1 MSIFQPSNPAI
12 NFKYSFTGALGFRAK
27 LLLAMMLV
35 VLAVTTATV
44 YLVEKNRRANQ
55 QQVLDAQFQSRV
67 QAFLK
72 IQEAQSEVITEKCF
86 AIAHAVRLRAAL
98 EERDIDDLYRNA
110 LSELEGMLRAAG
122 PVEENAPD
130 AIRASFF
137 RFLDAE
143 GNVLPPEQHPAGLT
157 DQPSLDESL
166 SRMGKV
172 LREEDDQAVGFI
184 ALARGNRPTALR
196 KIVLTTIRAPS
207 GHSLGALV
215 VGFPITN
222 FEATENGRT
231 GAIKSGIWLSQR
243 LYIEGLEAA
252 DRRLITEQVGAA
264 SAKKPAGHFAI
275 GLESGP
281 HLLYYK
287 ALDPETQFAPAYQV
301 CLYPLAAS
309 IREEQTLRWK
319 IIALGLVVLS
329 FGFGVSLFVAKGLSK
344 PVEKIVAGSVE
355 NLTRRKQAEE
365 DLLKTNRELEKALD
379 ELKATQQQVIQ
390 QERLSAIGQMA
401 SGIAHDFNNTLTPI
415 LGFSEL
421 LLESPK
427 LLDNKVEARRCLEM
441 LRTSAKDAA
450 SVVSRLREF
459 YRPVETDEEF
469 PVVDLA
475 KIVQQAVALTEPK
488 WRRQTQATGL
498 TVEVSAEAK
507 ASPFVAGEESALR
520 EVLTNLI
527 FNAVDAMPQ
536 GGRISLETSIEGDD
550 AVVRVRDNG
559 TGMTES
565 VRQRCLEPFFSTKGE
580 RGTGLGLSMVY
591 GIIERHRGKLEIES
605 APGDGT
611 TFIIRLP
618 IADATAIE
626 DSDSSAHAE
635 SNSSLNVLIVDDEP
649 RVLEVVSA
657 YLRCDGHSVSTAA
670 SGREALEKF
679 RRNQFDL
686 VVLDRVMPEMSGDQT
701 ARFIKQVNARIPVI
715 MLTGFGALIEVSGS
729 QPAAVDVV
737 LSKPV
742 TLDALRKTIGKL
754 LHAA

>member
-1 MSIFQPSNPAI
+1 M
-12 NFKYSFTGALGFRAK
+12 
-27 LLLAMMLV
+27 
-35 VLAVTTATV
+35 
-44 YLVEKNRRANQ
+44 
-55 QQVLDAQFQSRV
+55 
-67 QAFLK
+67 
-72 IQEAQSEVITEKCF
+72 
-86 AIAHAVRLRAAL
+86 RAA
-98 EERDIDDLYRNA
+98 
-110 LSELEGMLRAAG
+110 S
-122 PVEENAPD
+122 
-130 AIRASFF
+130 S
-137 RFLDAE
+137 
-143 GNVLPPEQHPAGLT
+143 Q
-157 DQPSLDESL
+157 
-166 SRMGKV
+166 K
-172 LREEDDQAVGFI
+172 
-184 ALARGNRPTALR
+184 TAN
-196 KIVLTTIRAPS
+196 
-207 GHSLGALV
+207 H
-215 VGFPITN
+215 FPIDL
-222 FEATENGRT
+222 EN
-231 GAIKSGIWLSQR
+231 
-243 LYIEGLEAA
+243 
-252 DRRLITEQVGAA
+252 
-264 SAKKPAGHFAI
+264 
-275 GLESGP
+275 GP

-301 CLYPLAAS
+301 CLYPLSAS
-309 IREEQTLRWK
+309 IRDEQALRWK
-319 IIALGLVVLS
+319 IIAFGLVVLS
-329 FGFGVSLFVAKGLSK
+329 FGFAASLFVAKGLSK

-365 DLLKTNRELEKALD
+365 DLRETNRELEKALS

-421 LLESPK
+421 LLESPR
-427 LLDNKVEARRCLEM
+427 LLDDKPKARRCLEM
-441 LRTSAKDAA
+441 LRTAAKDAA

-475 KIVQQAVALTEPK
+475 KIVQQAVSLTEPK

-498 TVEVSAEAK
+498 TVEVVAEIK
-507 ASPFVAGEESALR
+507 ATPFVAGQESALR

-536 GGRISLETSIEGDD
+536 GGRISLETSIDGDH
-550 AVVRVRDNG
+550 AVIRVRDNG

-591 GIIERHRGKLEIES
+591 GIVERHRGKLEIES
-605 APGDGT
+605 APGQGT

-618 IADATAIE
+618 VADTSTALDSENSAQATSI
-626 DSDSSAHAE
+626 SP
-635 SNSSLNVLIVDDEP
+635 LNVLIVDDEP
-649 RVLEVVSA
+649 RVLEVVSE
-657 YLRCDGHSVSTAA
+657 YLRCDGHSVSTALN
-670 SGREALEKF
+670 GREGLEKF
-679 RRNQFDL
+679 QRNQFDL

-701 ARFIKQVNARIPVI
+701 ARFIKQVNERVPVI

>member
-1 MSIFQPSNPAI
+1 
-12 NFKYSFTGALGFRAK
+12 
-27 LLLAMMLV
+27 MLV

-44 YLVEKNRRANQ
+44 YLAEKNRRANYQ
-55 QQVLDAQFQSRV
+55 QLLDAQFQSRV
-67 QAFLK
+67 QSFLK
-72 IQEAQSEVITEKCF
+72 IQAAQSEAITEKCVVLS
-86 AIAHAVRLRAAL
+86 HSVRLRAAL
-98 EERDIDDLYRNA
+98 EESDVDDLYENA
-110 LSELEGMLRAAG
+110 LTELEGIMDRTGASSD
-122 PVEENAPD
+122 VS
-130 AIRASFF
+130 RASFF
-137 RFLDAE
+137 RFFNADGVMLS
-143 GNVLPPEQHPAGLT
+143 PENHPAGLT
-157 DQPSLDESL
+157 DQPALQEAL
-166 SRMGKV
+166 STMAKE
-172 LREEDDQAVGFI
+172 LPEEDEQAVSFI
-184 ALARGNRPTALR
+184 ALARGNRPSALR
-196 KIVLTTIRAPS
+196 KIVLTKIRGS
-207 GHSLGALV
+207 NGKTLGDLV
-215 VGFPITN
+215 VGFPLSN
-222 FEATENGRT
+222 LEDTEVDRA
-231 GAIKSGIWLSQR
+231 GAIQSGIWLNQR
-243 LYIEGLEAA
+243 LYIESLSAA
-252 DRRLITEQVGAA
+252 DRQLVSERMRMTA
-264 SAKKPAGHFAI
+264 SKRATNHFPI
-275 GLESGP
+275 DLESGP

-301 CLYPLAAS
+301 CLYPLS
-309 IREEQTLRWK
+309 GLIRDEQTLRWK
-319 IIALGLVVLS
+319 IIAFGLVVLF
-329 FGFGVSLFVAKGLSK
+329 FGFAASLFVAKRLSQ
-344 PVEKIVAGSVE
+344 PVEKIEARSAE
-355 NLTRRKQAEE
+355 NFTRRKQAEQ
-365 DLLKTNRELEKALD
+365 DLRETNRELEKALA

-401 SGIAHDFNNTLTPI
+401 SGIAHDFNNTLMPI

-427 LLDNKVEARRCLEM
+427 LLDNRAETRRCLEM
-441 LRTSAKDAA
+441 LRTAAKDAA

-459 YRPVETDEEF
+459 YRPIETDEKF

-475 KIVQQAVALTEPK
+475 KIVQQAVSLTEPK

-498 TVEVSAEAK
+498 TVEVVAELK
-507 ASPFVAGEESALR
+507 AAPFIAGQESALR

-536 GGRISLETSIEGDD
+536 GGRISLETTIEDNY

-591 GIIERHRGKLEIES
+591 GIIDRHRGKLEIES
-605 APGDGT
+605 VLGQGT
-611 TFIIRLP
+611 IFTIRLP
-618 IADATAIE
+618 LTDT
-626 DSDSSAHAE
+626 SAAQDTE
-635 SNSSLNVLIVDDEP
+635 ISAPIGPKSSLNVLVVDDEP

-670 SGREALEKF
+670 SGREGLEKF

-686 VVLDRVMPEMSGDQT
+686 VLLDRVMPEMSGDQT
-701 ARFIKQVNARIPVI
+701 ARFIKQVNQNIPVI
-715 MLTGFGALIEVSGS
+715 MLTGYGALIEVSGS

>member
-12 NFKYSFTGALGFRAK
+12 NFKYTFTGALSFRAK

-44 YLVEKNRRANQ
+44 YLAEKNRRANQ

-67 QAFLK
+67 QSFLK
-72 IQEAQSEVITEKCF
+72 IQEAQSNIITEKCL
-86 AIAHAVRLRAAL
+86 AISHTVRLRAAL
-98 EERDIDDLYRNA
+98 EERDIDDLYQNA
-110 LSELEGMLRAAG
+110 LTELEGMLDRSGSSSETATD
-122 PVEENAPD
+122 VT
-130 AIRASFF
+130 RASFF
-137 RFLDAE
+137 RFLDAD
-143 GNVLPPEQHPAGLT
+143 GLVLPPERHPAGLT
-157 DQPSLDESL
+157 DLQSLDESL
-166 SRMGKV
+166 SSLGKM
-172 LREEDDQAVGFI
+172 LRPEDDQAVGFI
-184 ALARGNRPTALR
+184 ALARGNRATALR
-196 KIVLTTIRAPS
+196 KVVLTPIRDPA
-207 GHSLGALV
+207 GRSLGALV
-215 VGFPITN
+215 VGFPISHLDD
-222 FEATENGRT
+222 AENDR
-231 GAIKSGIWLSQR
+231 AIKSGIWLKRQ
-243 LYIEGLEAA
+243 LYIEGLSAA
-252 DRRLITEQVGAA
+252 DRHLVAEQVRAA
-264 SAKKPAGHFAI
+264 SGKEAAGRFPVE
-275 GLESGP
+275 LESGS

-287 ALDPETQFAPAYQV
+287 ALDPGTRFEPAYQV

-309 IREEQTLRWK
+309 IREEQALRWK
-319 IIALGLVVLS
+319 IIAFGFVVLS
-329 FGFGVSLFVAKGLSK
+329 FGFAASLFVAKGLSK

-365 DLLKTNRELEKALD
+365 DLRESNRELEKALD

-401 SGIAHDFNNTLTPI
+401 SGIAHDFNNNLTPI
-415 LGFSEL
+415 LGFAEL
-421 LLESPK
+421 LLENDK
-427 LLDNKVEARRCLEM
+427 LLDNKAEARRCLQM

-459 YRPVETDEEF
+459 YRPAETDEEF

-475 KIVQQAVALTEPK
+475 KIVQQSVSLTEPK
-488 WRRQTQATGL
+488 WRRQTQAKGL
-498 TVEVSAEAK
+498 TVEVSADAK
-507 ASPFVAGEESALR
+507 ASPFVAGQESALR

-527 FNAVDAMPQ
+527 FNAVDAMPE
-536 GGRISLETSIEGDD
+536 GGRVSIETAIEGDD
-550 AVVRVRDNG
+550 AVIRVRDTG
-559 TGMTES
+559 TGMTEI

-605 APGDGT
+605 TAGQGT

-618 IADATAIE
+618 RAENSPLTAAA
-626 DSDSSAHAE
+626 SS
-635 SNSSLNVLIVDDEP
+635 SPRSKSLLNVLIVDDEP

-679 RRNQFDL
+679 QRNDFDL

-701 ARFIKQVNARIPVI
+701 ARFIKQVKHDIPVI
-715 MLTGFGALIEVSGS
+715 MLTGFGALIEVTGS
-729 QPAAVDVV
+729 QPAPVDVV
-737 LSKPV
+737 LNKPV
-742 TLDALRKTIGKL
+742 TLDALRQTIEKL

>member
-1 MSIFQPSNPAI
+1 
-12 NFKYSFTGALGFRAK
+12 
-27 LLLAMMLV
+27 MMLV

-67 QAFLK
+67 QSFLK
-72 IQEAQSEVITEKCF
+72 IQEAQSDIVTEKCLV
-86 AIAHAVRLRAAL
+86 ISHAVRLRAAL
-98 EERDIDDLYRNA
+98 EERDIDDLYQNA
-110 LSELEGMLRAAG
+110 LTELEGMLQG
-122 PVEENAPD
+122 TSPVSENAPD
-130 AIRASFF
+130 VTRASFF

-143 GNVLPPEQHPAGLT
+143 GSVLSPGQHPAGLT

-166 SRMGKV
+166 SSMGKV

-196 KIVLTTIRAPS
+196 KIVLTQMRAPS
-207 GHSLGALV
+207 GRSLGALV
-215 VGFPITN
+215 VGFPITH
-222 FEATENGRT
+222 FEDTESDRAR
-231 GAIKSGIWLSQR
+231 AIKSGIWLNQR
-243 LYIEGLEAA
+243 LYIDNLEAT
-252 DRRLITEQVGAA
+252 DRRLIAEQVRAA
-264 SAKKPAGHFAI
+264 SGKNTAGHFPI
-275 GLESGP
+275 ELESGS

-309 IREEQTLRWK
+309 IREERALRWK
-319 IIALGLVVLS
+319 IIAFGLVALS
-329 FGFGVSLFVAKGLSK
+329 FGFAASLFIAKGLSK

-355 NLTRRKQAEE
+355 NLTRRKQAED
-365 DLLKTNRELEKALD
+365 DLRASNRELEKALN

-401 SGIAHDFNNTLTPI
+401 SGIAHDFNNNLTPI
-415 LGFSEL
+415 LGFAEL
-421 LLESPK
+421 LLHNDR

-459 YRPVETDEEF
+459 YRPAETDEEF

-475 KIVQQAVALTEPK
+475 KIVEQAVSLTKPK
-488 WRRQTQATGL
+488 WRNQTQANGL
-498 TVEVSAEAK
+498 TVVVTAEAK
-507 ASPFVAGEESALR
+507 ASPLVAGQESALR

-536 GGRISLETSIEGDD
+536 GGRVSLETSIVGDD
-550 AVVRVRDNG
+550 AVIRVRDTG

-605 APGDGT
+605 AAGQGT

-618 IADATAIE
+618 L
-626 DSDSSAHAE
+626 AE
-635 SNSSLNVLIVDDEP
+635 STPQTAVASFGPRSNSLLNVLIVDDEP

-679 RRNQFDL
+679 QRSQFDL

-701 ARFIKQVNARIPVI
+701 ARFLKQVKHDIPVI
-715 MLTGFGALIEVSGS
+715 MLTGFGALIEVNGS
-729 QPAAVDVV
+729 QPAPVDVV
-737 LSKPV
+737 LDKPV
-742 TLDALRKTIGKL
+742 TLDALRQTIDKL

>member
-1 MSIFQPSNPAI
+1 
-12 NFKYSFTGALGFRAK
+12 
-27 LLLAMMLV
+27 MLV

-44 YLVEKNRRANQ
+44 YLAEKNRRTNQ
-55 QQVLDAQFQSRV
+55 QQLLDAQFQNRV
-67 QAFLK
+67 QSFLK
-72 IQEAQSEVITEKCF
+72 IQEAQSEIITEKCLV
-86 AIAHAVRLRAAL
+86 ISHAVRLRAAL
-98 EERDIDDLYRNA
+98 EERDVDDLYQNA
-110 LSELEGMLRAAG
+110 LTELEGILDR
-122 PVEENAPD
+122 PSTENAPD
-130 AIRASFF
+130 VTRASFF
-137 RFLDAE
+137 RFLDAD
-143 GNVLPPEQHPAGLT
+143 GLILPPERHPAGLI

-166 SRMGKV
+166 SSLGKM

-196 KIVLTTIRAPS
+196 KVVLTQIRDPA
-207 GHSLGALV
+207 GRRLGALV
-215 VGFPITN
+215 VGFPISH
-222 FEATENGRT
+222 FEDTENDRAR
-231 GAIKSGIWLSQR
+231 AIKSGLWLNQR
-243 LYIEGLEAA
+243 LYIEDLGAA
-252 DRRLITEQVGAA
+252 DRRLVGEQVQAA
-264 SAKKPAGHFAI
+264 SSKQPAGHFPI
-275 GLESGP
+275 ELESGP

-287 ALDPETQFAPAYQV
+287 ALDPDTHFAPAYQV

-309 IREEQTLRWK
+309 IREEQALRWK
-319 IIALGLVVLS
+319 IIAFGLVVLS
-329 FGFGVSLFVAKGLSK
+329 FGFAASLFVAKGLSK

-355 NLTRRKQAEE
+355 NLTRR
-365 DLLKTNRELEKALD
+365 EKALD

-415 LGFSEL
+415 LGFAEL
-421 LLESPK
+421 LLQSDK
-427 LLDNKVEARRCLEM
+427 LLDNKVETRRCLEM

-459 YRPVETDEEF
+459 YRPAETDEEF

-475 KIVQQAVALTEPK
+475 KIVQQAVSLTEPK
-488 WRRQTQATGL
+488 WRNQTQAKGL
-498 TVEVSAEAK
+498 TIEVTVNAK
-507 ASPFVAGEESALR
+507 ATPYVAGEESALR

-536 GGRISLETSIEGDD
+536 GGRLLLETSIDGDD
-550 AVVRVRDNG
+550 AIVRVRDTG

-591 GIIERHRGKLEIES
+591 GIVERHRGKLEIES
-605 APGDGT
+605 AAGQGT

-618 IADATAIE
+618 QAEMSDAPAAVTPGTR
-626 DSDSSAHAE
+626 SK
-635 SNSSLNVLIVDDEP
+635 SSLNVLLVDDEP

-657 YLRCDGHSVSTAA
+657 YLRFDGHSVSTAA

-701 ARFIKQVNARIPVI
+701 ARFIKQVNPDIPVI

-729 QPAAVDVV
+729 QKAAVDVV
-737 LSKPV
+737 VSKPV
-742 TLDALRKTIGKL
+742 TLDALRQTIEKL
-754 LHAA
+754 LYAA

>member
-1 MSIFQPSNPAI
+1 MSIFQPSNQAI
-12 NFKYSFTGALGFRAK
+12 ISKYSFTGTLSFRAK

-44 YLVEKNRRANQ
+44 YLAEKNRRANQ

-67 QAFLK
+67 QSFLK
-72 IQEAQSEVITEKCF
+72 IQEAQSEIITEKCLV
-86 AIAHAVRLRAAL
+86 ISHAVRLRAAL
-98 EERDIDDLYRNA
+98 EERDIDDLYQNA
-110 LSELEGMLRAAG
+110 LTELEGLLDRSGAST
-122 PVEENAPD
+122 ENAPD
-130 AIRASFF
+130 VSRASFF
-137 RFLDAE
+137 RFLDAD
-143 GNVLPPEQHPAGLT
+143 GLVLPPGRNPAGLI

-166 SRMGKV
+166 SSLGKM
-172 LREEDDQAVGFI
+172 LRQKDDQAVGFI

-196 KIVLTTIRAPS
+196 KVVLTQIRAPN
-207 GHSLGALV
+207 GRSLGALV
-215 VGFPITN
+215 VGFPITH
-222 FEATENGRT
+222 FEDTESDRAR
-231 GAIKSGIWLSQR
+231 AIKSGIWLNQR
-243 LYIEGLEAA
+243 LYIESLEAA
-252 DRRLITEQVGAA
+252 DRRLVAEQVRAA
-264 SAKKPAGHFAI
+264 SAKKTAGHFSI
-275 GLESGP
+275 ELESGS

-287 ALDPETQFAPAYQV
+287 ALDPETHFAPAYQV

-309 IREEQTLRWK
+309 IREEQALRWK
-319 IIALGLVVLS
+319 IIAFGLVELS
-329 FGFGVSLFVAKGLSK
+329 FGFAASLFVAKGLSK

-355 NLTRRKQAEE
+355 NLTRRKQAED
-365 DLLKTNRELEKALD
+365 DLRASNRELEKALN

-401 SGIAHDFNNTLTPI
+401 SGIAHDFNNNLTPI
-415 LGFSEL
+415 LGFAEL
-421 LLESPK
+421 LLHNDR

-459 YRPVETDEEF
+459 YRPAETDEEF

-475 KIVQQAVALTEPK
+475 KIVQQAVSLTEPK
-488 WRRQTQATGL
+488 WRNQTQAKGL
-498 TVEVSAEAK
+498 TVMVTAEIQ
-507 ASPFVAGEESALR
+507 ASPFVAGQESALR

-527 FNAVDAMPQ
+527 FNAVDAMPE
-536 GGRISLETSIEGDD
+536 GGHVSIETSIEGNE
-550 AVVRVRDNG
+550 AVIRVRDTG
-559 TGMTES
+559 TGMTEA

-605 APGDGT
+605 AAGQGT

-618 IADATAIE
+618 L
-626 DSDSSAHAE
+626 AE
-635 SNSSLNVLIVDDEP
+635 SSPLTAVAPSGTRSKALLNVLIVDDEP

-679 RRNQFDL
+679 QRNDFDL
-686 VVLDRVMPEMSGDQT
+686 VVLDRVMPEISGDQT
-701 ARFIKQVNARIPVI
+701 ARFIKQVREHIPVI

-729 QPAAVDVV
+729 QPAPVDVV
-737 LSKPV
+737 LDKPV
-742 TLDALRKTIGKL
+742 TLDALRQTIDKL
-754 LHAA
+754 LYAA

>member
-1 MSIFQPSNPAI
+1 
-12 NFKYSFTGALGFRAK
+12 
-27 LLLAMMLV
+27 MMLV
-35 VLAVTTATV
+35 VLAVTTAAV
-44 YLVEKNRRANQ
+44 YLAEKNRRSNQ
-55 QQVLDAQFQSRV
+55 QQLLDSQFQSRV
-67 QAFLK
+67 ESFLK
-72 IQEAQSEVITEKCF
+72 IQAAQSDAITDKCF
-86 AIAHAVRLRAAL
+86 ALSHSVRLRAAL
-98 EERDIDDLYRNA
+98 EERDVDDLYQNA
-110 LSELEGMLRAAG
+110 ITELEGMLDRSGGAS
-122 PVEENAPD
+122 PD
-130 AIRASFF
+130 VTRASFF
-137 RFLDAE
+137 RFFDGDGVILS
-143 GNVLPPEQHPAGLT
+143 PENNPAGLT
-157 DQPSLDESL
+157 DQPALQEAL
-166 SRMGKV
+166 SRMAKG
-172 LREEDDQAVGFI
+172 LREDDDQAVGFLP
-184 ALARGNRPTALR
+184 LARGNKPSALR
-196 KIVLTTIRAPS
+196 KIVLTKIR
-207 GHSLGALV
+207 GTTGRTLGELV
-215 VGFPITN
+215 VGFPLSHL
-222 FEATENGRT
+222 EDTEVDRA
-231 GAIKSGIWLSQR
+231 GAIQSGIWLDQR
-243 LYIEGLEAA
+243 LYIESLSPP
-252 DRRLITEQVGAA
+252 DRQFVSERLRAA
-264 SAKKPAGHFAI
+264 SSKQTANHFSI
-275 GLESGP
+275 DLESGP

-287 ALDPETQFAPAYQV
+287 ALDPETQFTPAYQV
-301 CLYPLAAS
+301 CLYPLSAS
-309 IREEQTLRWK
+309 IRDEQALRWK
-319 IIALGLVVLS
+319 IIAFGLVVLS
-329 FGFGVSLFVAKGLSK
+329 FGFGASLFVAKGLSK

-355 NLTRRKQAEE
+355 NLTRRRQAEDE
-365 DLLKTNRELEKALD
+365 LRESNRELEKALN

-427 LLDNKVEARRCLEM
+427 LLDNKVEARRCLEL

-498 TVEVSAEAK
+498 TVEVVAEAK
-507 ASPFVAGEESALR
+507 AAPFVAGQESALR

-536 GGRISLETSIEGDD
+536 GGRISLETSIEEND
-550 AVVRVRDNG
+550 AVIRVRDNG

-591 GIIERHRGKLEIES
+591 GIIERHRGKLEIGS
-605 APGDGT
+605 APGQGT

-618 IADATAIE
+618 IADTLAIQ
-626 DSDSSAHAE
+626 DPE
-635 SNSSLNVLIVDDEP
+635 SLVKAGAKSSLNVLVVDDEP
-649 RVLEVVSA
+649 RVLEVVSG

-670 SGREALEKF
+670 SGREGLEKF
-679 RRNQFDL
+679 RRNRFDL

-701 ARFIKQVNARIPVI
+701 ARFIKQVNDRIPVI

>member
-1 MSIFQPSNPAI
+1 MSIFQPSNQAI
-12 NFKYSFTGALGFRAK
+12 TSKYSFRRALGFRAK

-35 VLAVTTATV
+35 VLGVTTATV
-44 YLVEKNRRANQ
+44 YLAEKNRRANQ
-55 QQVLDAQFQSRV
+55 QQLLDAQFKNRV
-67 QAFLK
+67 QSFLK
-72 IQEAQSEVITEKCF
+72 IQEAQSEIITEKCM
-86 AIAHAVRLRAAL
+86 ALSHAVRLRAAL
-98 EERDIDDLYRNA
+98 EERDVDDLYQNA
-110 LSELEGMLRAAG
+110 LTELEGILEHSGAS
-122 PVEENAPD
+122 PENAADVP
-130 AIRASFF
+130 RASFF
-137 RFLDAE
+137 RFFD
-143 GNVLPPEQHPAGLT
+143 GDGIILPPEHHPAGLT
-157 DQPSLDESL
+157 DQPSLQESL
-166 SRMGKV
+166 SSMGRL
-172 LREEDDQAVGFI
+172 LRPEDDQAVGFI
-184 ALARGNRPTALR
+184 ALARGNRPAALR
-196 KIVLTTIRAPS
+196 KVVLTKFRDPN
-207 GHSLGALV
+207 GRSLGALV
-215 VGFPITN
+215 VGFPISL
-222 FEATENGRT
+222 FEDTENDRA
-231 GAIKSGIWLSQR
+231 GAIKSGIWLNQR
-243 LYIEGLEAA
+243 LYIESLEAP
-252 DRRLITEQVGAA
+252 DRRRVGEQVRTA
-264 SAKKPAGHFAI
+264 SSKQPAGHFPI
-275 GLESGP
+275 QLENGP

-319 IIALGLVVLS
+319 IIAFGLVVLC
-329 FGFGVSLFVAKGLSK
+329 FGFGASLFVAKSLSK

-365 DLLKTNRELEKALD
+365 DLRESNRELEKALN

-415 LGFSEL
+415 LGFADL
-421 LLESPK
+421 LLQSDK

-459 YRPVETDEEF
+459 YRPAETDEEF
-469 PVVDLA
+469 PVVNLA
-475 KIVQQAVALTEPK
+475 KIVQQAVSLTEPK
-488 WRRQTQATGL
+488 WRNQTQAKGL
-498 TVEVSAEAK
+498 TVEVTAEIK
-507 ASPFVAGEESALR
+507 ASPYVAGQESALR

-527 FNAVDAMPQ
+527 FNAVDAMPD
-536 GGRISLETSIEGDD
+536 GGRVSLETSIEGDD
-550 AVVRVRDNG
+550 AVIRVRDTG
-559 TGMTES
+559 SGMTES

-580 RGTGLGLSMVY
+580 FGTGLGLSMVY
-591 GIIERHRGKLEIES
+591 GIVERHRGKLEIES
-605 APGDGT
+605 AAGQGT

-618 IADATAIE
+618 Q
-626 DSDSSAHAE
+626 AE
-635 SNSSLNVLIVDDEP
+635 SSPVASVLSAGTRSPSALNVLIVDDEP

-679 RRNQFDL
+679 RRNEFDL

-701 ARFIKQVNARIPVI
+701 ARFIKQVKQDIPVI

-729 QPAAVDVV
+729 QSQAVDVV

-742 TLDALRKTIGKL
+742 TLDALRQTIERL